1 MIPLKTS
8 ACLFIVPYIRE
19 IVSIAE
25 NTGLSLNSIGITC
38 SKAATMD
45 LRCTSSADDCF
56 RSTNREKNMRGVYGL

>member
-8 ACLFIVPYIRE
+8 ACLFIVPYMLKT
-19 IVSIAE
+19 VSIAE
-25 NTGLSLNSIGITC
+25 NTGLFLNSIGITC

-45 LRCTSSADDCF
+45 LRCISSADDCF